1 MQPLSLHGLT
11 FSDSILQVYTSINKA
26 EI

>member
-1 MQPLSLHGLT
+1 MQPLPLRGLT